1 LQNVLWR
8 LSPGFPHSL
17 SNPSRILGKCFYYCL
32 GDAGS
37 ICKVRCINSFILV
50 CESKDTNQTHRD
62 AAEVKHCAVKDWMG
76 SSLSKQ
82 SLLNSKAENLFAFEG
97 DAAVAH
103 GQDLGVAL

>member
-1 LQNVLWR
+1 MLAASARYAASTASSWFA
-8 LSPGFPHSL
+8 SPK
-17 SNPSRILGKCFYYCL
+17 I
-32 GDAGS
+32 
-37 ICKVRCINSFILV
+37 
-50 CESKDTNQTHRD
+50 QTHRD